1 MKAAGLMWRKF
12 FRSCTGQL
20 CYIFNTLLQH
30 EQKFSMKRNLAALA
44 NTPFDVLIIGGGIY
58 GAWTAWDAAQRGL
71 SVALVEKSDF
81 GGATSSNSL
90 KIMHGGLRYL
100 QHADFKRMR
109 ESIRERSILMRVAP
123 HLVHPLPC
131 LMPAYGHGMK
141 GREALWAAMMMNDAM
156 SFDRNTQLDD
166 PQKHI
171 PAGRIVS
178 TDEVRRLVPEIETK
192 NLTGGALWHDCQTYN
207 TERLLFSILHSATKA
222 GAQAAN
228 YVEVIGFEKLQNRLA
243 AARAKDVLTGSELVI
258 RAKLFVNTCGPWV
271 DLLLKR
277 VEGRKPNNQKFL
289 PSKTMNLVVK
299 RQLIPEYAVG
309 VSSKFEFKDQ
319 DALIS
324 KGSRALFI
332 VPWRDCS
339 LVGTT
344 HVPFDGD
351 ASHFK
356 ITEEDIQT
364 FMNELNAAYPPAA
377 LKREDISFFYG
388 GLLPME
394 PSNGPAKRDDVR
406 LVKHYT
412 LCDHQQEEGLQGLI
426 TVVGVK
432 YTTARDVAEKTIDL
446 VFKKLGRQPPRC
458 HTHEIPVHG
467 GEIRRFTEF
476 VNQEI
481 ARAPFGLPP
490 ALIKPL
496 VLNYGSA
503 YGEVLK
509 YLDTDKTAAAPVVS
523 GLSVL
528 KAEVLYNIREEMA
541 QKLGDVIRRRTE
553 LGSAGYPGNAAVEN
567 AAAIMAAE
575 LGWNAGRV
583 QQEIREVKEIYW
595 TAD

>member
-1 MKAAGLMWRKF
+1 
-12 FRSCTGQL
+12 
-20 CYIFNTLLQH
+20 
-30 EQKFSMKRNLAALA
+30 MKRNLAALA

-71 SVALVEKSDF
+71 SVALVEKGDF

-109 ESIRERSILMRVAP
+109 ESIRERSTLMRVAP

-141 GREALWAAMMMNDAM
+141 GREALWAAIMMNDVM
-156 SFDRNTQLDD
+156 SFDRNAQLDD

-178 TDEVRRLVPEIETK
+178 TDEVRRLVPEVETK
-192 NLTGGALWHDCQTYN
+192 NLTGGAVWHDCQTYN

-222 GAQAAN
+222 GAEAAN
-228 YVEVIGFEKLQNRLA
+228 YVEVIGFEKQQNRLV
-243 AARAKDVLTGSELVI
+243 AARAKDVLTGSELAI

-277 VEGRKPNNQKFL
+277 LEGRKPNNQKFL

-309 VSSKFEFKDQ
+309 VSSKFEFKDK

-324 KGSRALFI
+324 KGTRALFI
-332 VPWRDCS
+332 VPWRDYS

-344 HVPFDGD
+344 HAPFAGE
-351 ASHFK
+351 ASDFK
-356 ITEEDIQT
+356 ITEEDVLT

-394 PSNGPAKRDDVR
+394 PGNGHHGDVR

-412 LCDHQQEEGLQGLI
+412 LYDHQEEDGWQDLI
-426 TVVGVK
+426 SVVGVK

-446 VFKKLGRQPPRC
+446 VFKKLGKQTPRC
-458 HTHEIPVHG
+458 RTHETPVHG
-467 GEIRRFTEF
+467 GEIRRFAEF
-476 VNQEI
+476 VNQEP

-490 ALIKPL
+490 ALVKPL

-503 YGEVLK
+503 YGGVLK
-509 YLDTDKTAAAPVVS
+509 HLDTDKTAAAPVAS
-523 GLSVL
+523 GSSVL
-528 KAEVLYNIREEMA
+528 KAEVLYNLREEMA
-541 QKLGDVIRRRTE
+541 QKLSDVIRRRTD
-553 LGSAGYPGNAAVEN
+553 LGSAGYPGDAAVEN

-575 LGWNAGRV
+575 LGWNAGRM
-583 QQEIREVKEIYW
+583 QQEIRQVKAIYS

>member
-1 MKAAGLMWRKF
+1 MR
-12 FRSCTGQL
+12 
-20 CYIFNTLLQH
+20 
-30 EQKFSMKRNLAALA
+30 RNLAELA
-44 NTPFDVLIIGGGIY
+44 NTHFDVLIIGGGIY

-71 SVALVEKSDF
+71 SVALVEKGDF
-81 GGATSSNSL
+81 GCATSSNSL

-131 LMPAYGHGMK
+131 LMPTYGHAMK
-141 GREALWAAMMMNDAM
+141 GREALWAAMKMNDVM
-156 SFDRNTQLDD
+156 SFDRNAQLDD

-171 PAGRIVS
+171 PPGRMVS
-178 TDEVRRLVPEIETK
+178 VDEVRRLVPDIETK
-192 NLTGGALWHDCQTYN
+192 NLTGGALWYDGQTYN

-222 GAQAAN
+222 GAEAAN
-228 YVEVIGFEKLQNRLA
+228 YAEVIGFEKQHNRLA
-243 AARAKDVLTGSELVI
+243 AARVKDVLSGGELAI
-258 RAKLFVNTCGPWV
+258 RARLFVNTCGPWV

-277 VEGRKPNNQKFL
+277 VEGRKPDTRQFL

-309 VSSKFEFKDQ
+309 VSSKFEFKDK
-319 DALIS
+319 DAIIG

-332 VPWRDCS
+332 VPWRDYS

-344 HVPFDGD
+344 HVPFAGE
-351 ASHFK
+351 ASDFK
-356 ITEEDIQT
+356 ITEQDVLT

-388 GLLPME
+388 GLLPMAP
-394 PSNGPAKRDDVR
+394 PSNGYHGDVR

-412 LCDHQQEEGLQGLI
+412 LCDHQQEDGPAGLV

-432 YTTARDVAEKTIDL
+432 YTTARDVAEKTVDL
-446 VFKKLGRQPPRC
+446 VFKKLGKPCKRG
-458 HTHEIPVHG
+458 HTHEIPLHG
-467 GEIRRFTEF
+467 GEIRRFSEF
-476 VNQEI
+476 VNQET
-481 ARAPFGLPP
+481 AQPPFGLPP
-490 ALIKPL
+490 ALLKPL

-509 YLDTDKTAAAPVVS
+509 YLDTDKTAATPVAAGS
-523 GLSVL
+523 SVL

-541 QKLGDVIRRRTE
+541 QKLSDVIRRRTE
-553 LGSAGYPGNAAVEN
+553 LGSAGYPGDAAVEN
-567 AAAIMAAE
+567 IAAIMAAE

-583 QQEIREVKEIYW
+583 QQEINEVKAIYS

>member
-1 MKAAGLMWRKF
+1 
-12 FRSCTGQL
+12 
-20 CYIFNTLLQH
+20 
-30 EQKFSMKRNLAALA
+30 MKRNLAALT
-44 NTPFDVLIIGGGIY
+44 NIHYDVLIIGGGIY

-71 SVALVEKSDF
+71 SVALVEKGDF
-81 GGATSSNSL
+81 GCATSSNSL
-90 KIMHGGLRYL
+90 KIVHGGLRYL

-109 ESIRERSILMRVAP
+109 ESIRERSTLMRVAP

-131 LMPAYGHGMK
+131 LMPAYGHGAK
-141 GREALWAAMMMNDAM
+141 GREALWAAMKMNDVM
-156 SFDRNTQLDD
+156 SFDRNAQLDD

-171 PAGRIVS
+171 PPGRIVS
-178 TDEVRRLVPEIETK
+178 ADEVRRLVPEVETK
-192 NLTGGALWHDCQTYN
+192 NLTGGALWYDGQTYN
-207 TERLLFSILHSATKA
+207 TERLLFSILHSAAKA
-222 GAQAAN
+222 GAEAAN
-228 YVEVIGFEKLQNRLA
+228 YAEVIGFEKQHNRLA
-243 AARAKDVLTGSELVI
+243 AARVKDALTGNELTI

-277 VEGRKPNNQKFL
+277 VEGRKPDTRKFL

-319 DALIS
+319 DAIIS

-344 HVPFDGD
+344 HAPFAGE
-351 ASHFK
+351 ASDFK
-356 ITEEDIQT
+356 ITEEDVLT

-394 PSNGPAKRDDVR
+394 PSNGHHGDVR

-412 LCDHQQEEGLQGLI
+412 LCDHQQEDGWQDLI
-426 TVVGVK
+426 SVVGVK
-432 YTTARDVAEKTIDL
+432 YTTARDVAEKTVDL
-446 VFKKLGRQPPRC
+446 VFKKLGKPPLRC
-458 HTHEIPVHG
+458 HTHDIPLHG

-476 VNQEI
+476 VNQET
-481 ARAPFGLPP
+481 ARPPFGLPP
-490 ALIKPL
+490 AVVKPL

-509 YLDTDKTAAAPVVS
+509 HLDADKIPQGGTPVAP
-523 GLSVL
+523 GCSVL
-528 KAEVLYNIREEMA
+528 KSEVLYNIREEMA
-541 QKLGDVIRRRTE
+541 QKLSDVIRRRTE
-553 LGSAGYPGNAAVEN
+553 LGSAGYPGDAAVEN

-575 LGWNAGRV
+575 LGWNAGRM
-583 QQEIREVKEIYW
+583 QQEINEVKAIYS